1 MRRSS
6 PLPDEDQ
13 TERPSKSQRKR
24 DSHALQDLGEQ
35 LVELSDERLLALGV
49 PERLHDAIR
58 LVRTI
63 RAHEGRRRQM
73 QYIGRLMREE
83 VDVDALRGALEEEHS
98 RHRIDTA
105 LMHEAERWREQLIA
119 EPDALIR
126 WVDRWPDTRPR
137 IEALVTAARSEVAS
151 GTRGRHYR
159 DLYRLLRDTLT
170 AAERAVPPD
179 RDQPPLNA

>member
-1 MRRSS
+1 MRRSTPIS
-6 PLPDEDQ
+6 DDDQ

-24 DSHALQDLGEQ
+24 DSHALQYLGEQ
-35 LVELSDERLLALGV
+35 LVEMSDERLLALGV
-49 PERLHDAIR
+49 PERLLDAIR

-83 VDVDALRGALEEEHS
+83 VDVDAIRGALEEEHS

-105 LMHEAERWREQLIA
+105 MMHEAERWREQLIA
-119 EPDALIR
+119 EPGTLKR
-126 WVDRWPDTRPR
+126 WIDRWPDTRPR
-137 IEALVTAARSEVAS
+137 IEALITAARSELES
-151 GTRGRHYR
+151 GSRGRHYR

-170 AAERAVPPD
+170 AGNRTEETMNDHASLDA
-179 RDQPPLNA
+179 